1 MAVNV
6 QPTKPPGSFQKYVA
20 GKWPLLLMAGLA
32 ILYPFIDSGLLAVTG
47 NQVGGYT
54 GSFVNIIVFSLLA
67 LGLNIVVGY
76 AGLLDLGYAAFFA
89 IGAYT
94 MAMVTTNSPPWGPFP
109 VPAPFNYFWV
119 GIILA
124 AAVAAISGLLLG
136 SPTIPLRG
144 DYLAIVTLGFGEVVP
159 VLFRN
164 LTCVTIPFLGWDCL
178 DITAGE
184 KGINPIAIPT
194 IPGLGYLIHLINP
207 NAGYNPTDFGYAF
220 DKITLGPW
228 YWLAIVLMVFL
239 VFVNMRL
246 ENSRLGRSWM
256 AMRED
261 EDAAAAMGID
271 TVHTKLLAFMM
282 GAMISGFAGG
292 YYASYIQGVFPSTF
306 EFSTSI
312 IILCAVILGGIGN
325 PYGALLGALV
335 IVGVDTIILPTLD
348 SLVTSSGLNL
358 GFGINN
364 LRYGI
369 FGMTLILMMLF
380 RPEGLLPNKARARE
394 LHEGHEEEAESGV
407 LAAEEEVSREGAAG

>member
-1 MAVNV
+1 MAATVKSSA
-6 QPTKPPGSFQKYVA
+6 PSGWMIYLRS
-20 GKWPLLLMAGLA
+20 KWYLVVLA
-32 ILYPFIDSGLLAVTG
+32 IIAVLYPFIDQLLLTVT
-47 NQVGGYT
+47 NHQVGGYT
-54 GSFVNIIVFSLLA
+54 GSFVNIMVFSLLA
-67 LGLNIVVGY
+67 LGLNIVIGY

-94 MAMVTTNSPPWGPFP
+94 MALVTSPSPPWGPHP
-109 VPAPFNYFWV
+109 VPFPFNYFWV

-124 AAVAAISGLLLG
+124 ACVAAFSGLILG

-164 LTCVTIPFLGWDCL
+164 LTCVSIPILGWNCL
-178 DITAGE
+178 DLTAGE
-184 KGINPIAIPT
+184 KGVNPIALPT
-194 IPGLGYLIHLINP
+194 IPLTGYTFN
-207 NAGYNPTDFGYAF
+207 
-220 DKITLGPW
+220 KIDLGPW
-228 YWLAIVLMVFL
+228 YWLAILLMIFL
-239 VFVNMRL
+239 VFFNRRL
-246 ENSRLGRSWM
+246 ENSRLGRAWM

-271 TVHTKLLAFMM
+271 IVRTKLLAFAM
-282 GAMISGFAGG
+282 GATISGFAGA

-312 IILCAVILGGIGN
+312 IILSAVILGGIGN
-325 PYGALLGALV
+325 PYGALLGGLA

-348 SLVTSSGLNL
+348 GLITQSGVQL
-358 GFGINN
+358 GFSINN

-369 FGMTLILMMLF
+369 FGATLILMMLF

-394 LHEGHEEEAESGV
+394 LHE
-407 LAAEEEVSREGAAG
+407 AAEEGELSGASIAEQEISHESEPG